1 MVGVPVICVKVAVGL
16 LAVAVVVAVGY
27 LDDESVSRWW
37 RRWVLDSSGTDD
49 GDEVAAEKPKKN
61 TLSIGRVM
69 TTLLHDIDDTDAC
82 MANQTWWH
90 HHRHRPWCMLS
101 VDIDQARSWL
111 SVSPRLAGQTGP
123 RFCRL
128 LRR

>member
-1 MVGVPVICVKVAVGL
+1 MVGVPVICVNVAVGL

-37 RRWVLDSSGTDD
+37 WRWVLDSSGTDD

-61 TLSIGRVM
+61 TLSISRVM
-69 TTLLHDIDDTDAC
+69 TTLLHDKDDTDAC

-90 HHRHRPWCMLS
+90 HHRNRPWCMLS
-101 VDIDQARSWL
+101 VDIDKARSWL
-111 SVSPRLAGQTGP
+111 LVYPRLEGQTGP
-123 RFCRL
+123 RF
-128 LRR
+128 RRCFRR